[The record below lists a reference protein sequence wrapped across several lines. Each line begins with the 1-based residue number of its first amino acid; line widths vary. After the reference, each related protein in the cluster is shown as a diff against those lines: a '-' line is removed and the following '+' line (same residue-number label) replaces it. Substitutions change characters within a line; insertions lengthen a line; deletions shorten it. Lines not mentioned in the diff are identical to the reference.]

1 MENYSDSW
9 QTDGWR
15 GRVSG
20 DAAEATGYG
29 ILRFALLFGFVAV
42 AIAMLAVPLLQNG
55 VRQTSLAG
63 QAAGLDTISTGSV
76 RNGDRYVIRRSVLQ
90 PSPDAVCII
99 REGGA
104 RSGSC

>member
-1 MENYSDSW
+1 MENHSDSW
-9 QTDGWR
+9 QNDTWR
-15 GRVSG
+15 GRSAS

-29 ILRFALLFGFVAV
+29 LLRFTLLFGFVAV
-42 AIAMLAVPLLQNG
+42 ALAMLAVPMLQNG

-63 QAAGLDTISTGSV
+63 QAAGLDTMSTGSV

-90 PSPDAVCII
+90 RSPDAVCII
-99 REGGA
+99 REGGS